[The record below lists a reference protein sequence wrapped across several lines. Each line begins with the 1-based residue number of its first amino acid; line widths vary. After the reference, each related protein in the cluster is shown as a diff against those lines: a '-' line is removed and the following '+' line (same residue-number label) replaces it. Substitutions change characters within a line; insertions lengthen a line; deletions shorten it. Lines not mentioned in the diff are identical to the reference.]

1 MEPITPERWQQV
13 KQLFQAA
20 LERAPAERAAW
31 LAEACADDHSLRA
44 EVESLL
50 AADELSGSFLD
61 APACDLATDWA
72 MEQSRSLVGKTLG
85 RYQIL
90 ALLGHGGMGEVYR
103 AKDTMLGREVAI
115 KVLLTAVAEDR
126 HRRLRFEQ
134 EARAASALNHP
145 NIITIHEFGQ
155 SQTEVGSLHF
165 IVSELIAGETL
176 RQRLTR
182 ERLRPA
188 ALLDIA
194 LQITSALQAAHEA
207 GIVHRDLKPENI
219 MLRPDGLV
227 KVLDFGL
234 AKLAEWRIADC
245 GMRNEEAV
253 TLLLEPQA
261 NPQSAIRI
269 PPLTTPGLVLG
280 TVNYMSPE
288 QTRGQELDARSDLFS
303 LGVVLYEMVAGC
315 APFAHATPADTVAA
329 ILEKEPPP
337 LAELS
342 SEWPPTLDWIIAK
355 ALRKDR
361 AERYQ
366 TARDL
371 LSDLKSLKSGEVTR
385 TFPVATTT
393 GLLGTLK
400 QRWRSVALALIAVLA
415 VSAGAVY
422 YRQNDKAIESI
433 AVLPFTFVD
442 SETEYLADGI
452 TEVLINDLARLSHL
466 KVRPRNAVFLY
477 KKRDVD
483 APTAGR
489 ELVVEAVL
497 TGQITRRGEEILIS
511 LQLID
516 VRENRQLWGTKYG
529 ARSGD
534 LLLTQTRMTQ
544 DVTENLR
551 LRLSPGEQQLLAKRS
566 TDNAAAY
573 ELYLKGRHWWNQRT
587 REGYGKAIGFFEQA
601 IQLDASFALAYA
613 GLADCYVLGGNYQLS
628 THEVMTRA
636 RTAALQALQLDAT
649 LGEAHAALA
658 QVQMSY
664 DWNFAAAEASYQRA
678 LALKPDYETAHH
690 WYALMLALAGRF
702 PEAIERI
709 KLAQQL
715 HPLSP
720 IIHKD
725 AGMIYYYAGQ
735 YELALAACRQALDL
749 APEFY
754 SVHSALGDIYLRMGR
769 GTEALAALRRADEL
783 AKGALL
789 TKVALGSA
797 HAVLGQKAE
806 AMTIL
811 QQLRKAAPQRPVPP
825 FYLSLFYTSLG
836 QNDEA
841 CKQLEQAY
849 QEHAYRM
856 IYLKVDPAFAPL
868 RSDARFADLL
878 RRVGF

>member
-13 KQLFQAA
+13 KQIFQAA
-20 LERAPAERAAW
+20 LERAPAERATW
-31 LAEACADDHSLRA
+31 LSEACAHDLSLRP

-50 AADELSGSFLD
+50 AAHESSGGFLD
-61 APACDLATDWA
+61 EPAFDLAAD
-72 MEQSRSLVGKTLG
+72 SGHFLVGKTLG

-90 ALLGHGGMGEVYR
+90 ALLGRGGMGEVYR

-115 KVLLTAVAEDR
+115 KVLLSAVAEDR
-126 HRRLRFEQ
+126 NRLLRFEQ

-155 SQTEVGSLHF
+155 LEGWHF
-165 IVSELIAGETL
+165 IVSELIEGETL

-194 LQITSALQAAHEA
+194 LQITNALEAAHEA
-207 GIVHRDLKPENI
+207 GIVHRDLKPENV
-219 MLRPDGLV
+219 MLRPDGIV
-227 KVLDFGL
+227 KVVDFGL
-234 AKLAEWRIADC
+234 AKLAELRNAEY

-261 NPQSAIRI
+261 NPQSAIRN
-269 PPLTTPGLVLG
+269 PQLTTPGLVMG

-303 LGVVLYEMVAGC
+303 LGVVLYEMVAGRT
-315 APFAHATPADTVAA
+315 PFAHATPADTMAA

-342 SEWPPTLDWIIAK
+342 SEWPPTLAWIIAK

-371 LSDLKSLKSGEVTR
+371 RSDLKSLKSGEVTR

-393 GLLGTLK
+393 DLLGTLK
-400 QRWRSVALALIAVLA
+400 RRWRSVAGALMALLA

-422 YRQNDKAIESI
+422 YTQNDKAIESI

-442 SETEYLADGI
+442 NETEYLADGI

-466 KVRPRNAVFLY
+466 KVRPRNAVFQY

-497 TGQITRRGEEILIS
+497 TGQITRHGEEILIS

-516 VRENRQLWGTKYG
+516 VRENRQLWGTKYS
-529 ARSGD
+529 ARSGN

-544 DVTENLR
+544 EVTENLR
-551 LRLSPGEQQLLAKRS
+551 LRLSADERQLLGKGY
-566 TDNAAAY
+566 TTNAAAN
-573 ELYLKGRHWWNQRT
+573 ELYLNGRHWWNKRT
-587 REGYGKAIGFFEQA
+587 REGYRKAIGYFEQA
-601 IQLDASFALAYA
+601 IQLDPAFALAYA
-613 GLADCYVLGGNYQLS
+613 GLADCYVLGGNPQLS
-628 THEVMTRA
+628 THETMSRA
-636 RTAALQALQLDAT
+636 RQAAQQALQLDAT
-649 LGEAHAALA
+649 LGEAHVSLA

-664 DWNFAAAEASYQRA
+664 DWNFAVAEASYQRA
-678 LALKPDYETAHH
+678 IALKPDYETAHH
-690 WYALMLALAGRF
+690 WYALLLALAGRY
-702 PEAIERI
+702 PEAIDRI
-709 KLAQQL
+709 KVAQQL
-715 HPLSP
+715 LPTSP

-725 AGMIYYYAGQ
+725 AGMIYYYAGR
-735 YELALAACRQALDL
+735 YEAALAACRQALDL
-749 APEFY
+749 APDLY
-754 SVHSALGDIYLRMGR
+754 STHSALGDIYLRMGR
-769 GTEALAALRRADEL
+769 GTEALAELRRADDL
-783 AKGALL
+783 AKGALF

-797 HAVLGQKAE
+797 QALLGQKTE
-806 AMTIL
+806 AL
-811 QQLRKAAPQRPVPP
+811 KVLHELRQGAPTRPVSP
-825 FYLSLFYTSLG
+825 FYLAILYTSLG
-836 QNDEA
+836 QKDEA
-841 CKQLEQAY
+841 LKQLEQAY
-849 QEHAYRM
+849 QERAYRM
-856 IYLKVDPAFAPL
+856 IYLKADPAFDRL
-868 RSDARFADLL
+868 RSEARFADLL
-878 RRVGF
+878 RRVGLG